1 MSRTYI
7 RIFTGSS
14 IFSNRLKSLLHD
26 NDINAII
33 KDHQESARLAGFGA
47 PLNSSEVLVADSDL
61 KNALEI
67 TKNFQ
72 KQIDSPI

>member
-47 PLNSSEVLVADSDL
+47 PLNSSEVLVADSDP
-61 KNALEI
+61 KC
-67 TKNFQ
+67 
-72 KQIDSPI
+72 P